1 MDDDRNDDEVMD
13 EFVVMSGNVAVD
25 LMLDDVMKNDD
36 KVEKMMTMMTK
47 VDDAMTMLQWKT
59 V

>member
-1 MDDDRNDDEVMD
+1 MMD

-36 KVEKMMTMMTK
+36 KVEEN
-47 VDDAMTMLQWKT
+47 DDNDDESRR
-59 V
+59 

>member
-25 LMLDDVMKNDD
+25 LMLDDMMKHDNKVEENDD
-36 KVEKMMTMMTK
+36 N
-47 VDDAMTMLQWKT
+47 DDESR
-59 V
+59 

>member
-1 MDDDRNDDEVMD
+1 MD

-36 KVEKMMTMMTK
+36 EVTEN
-47 VDDAMTMLQWKT
+47 DDNDDESRR
-59 V
+59 

>member
-1 MDDDRNDDEVMD
+1 MD

-36 KVEKMMTMMTK
+36 KVEENDDN
-47 VDDAMTMLQWKT
+47 DDASRR
-59 V
+59 